1 MWHEGMARCLDGRQH
16 NMVHSG
22 CACGN
27 GAAMVAS
34 RDVIR
39 AGIESANLKRD
50 QMMASYMAELK
61 ESLFNDLEASML
73 QSASLLLSK
82 LQAAHK
88 QAAPF
93 DLYRDGVGAWEELE
107 RTYGITD
114 RTASGRGQ
122 RARCRELIALQL
134 KPLAVAVGAILL
146 RCSATAYPSST

>member
-1 MWHEGMARCLDGRQH
+1 MRVRRCIFFDGSPGDRYCPTCRFVHWCQGSLEHADAGPSAATQPGPSSTPLSPPPPLPPMPTSPIEVWHEGMARCLDGRQH

-39 AGIESANLKRD
+39 AGIQSANLKRD
-50 QMMASYMAELK
+50 QMKESYLAELK

-82 LQAAHK
+82 LQTAHK
-88 QAAPF
+88 
-93 DLYRDGVGAWEELE
+93 
-107 RTYGITD
+107 
-114 RTASGRGQ
+114 
-122 RARCRELIALQL
+122 
-134 KPLAVAVGAILL
+134 
-146 RCSATAYPSST
+146 